1 MPSANLPPATS
12 GYLRLRL
19 RSVKGTLVTLDLPAT
34 DYRIVIG
41 PNCDYLIGNGVAH
54 SFSKDGLFLLT
65 GPVPAVLQ
73 DLTL

>member
-19 RSVKGTLVTLDLPAT
+19 RSVEGTLVTLDLPAT

-41 PNCDYLIGNGVAH
+41 PHCDYLIGNGVAH
-54 SFSKDGLFLLT
+54 SFSKEGLFLLT